1 MTADRTRSLGSA
13 RKRAVAPR
21 PSDAGRNVVRRQV
34 GALPA
39 EWAEVDALAC
49 RLAQPGYRE
58 NVSETLRAC
67 VRAVLNAEALGLLS
81 IDADGIRLK
90 PGRPGRGD

>member
-1 MTADRTRSLGSA
+1 MPAERTRPS
-13 RKRAVAPR
+13 RNRATAPR

-39 EWAEVDALAC
+39 EWAEIDALAL
-49 RLAQPGYRE
+49 RLARPGYRE

-67 VRAVLNAEALGLLS
+67 VRAVLNAEALGLLTV
-81 IDADGIRLK
+81 DEDGIRL
-90 PGRPGRGD
+90 RERDR

>member
-1 MTADRTRSLGSA
+1 MAAERIRSPRDRAT
-13 RKRAVAPR
+13 APR

-39 EWAEVDALAC
+39 EWAEVDALAR
-49 RLAQPGYRE
+49 RLARPGYRE

-67 VRAVLNAEALGLLS
+67 VRAVLNAEALGLAT
-81 IDADGIRLK
+81 IDHDGIRLT
-90 PGRPGRGD
+90 PPR